1 MAAASFEEARRVV
14 ADTGG
19 GTDPGRAAEIHD
31 FVRRERPRECLELGF
46 AHGAGT
52 VYIASALEANG
63 AGRLTS
69 VDRAVARELEPSAEQ
84 LVGRAGLEHRVELV
98 HEQSSYNWFLHRRIR
113 ERTRDGECEPYLDFC
128 FLDGAHTWVDD
139 GLAFFL
145 VDKLLRPGGWILF
158 DDLNWRMPEEWD
170 MVPEQERRMT
180 QVQEVF
186 ELLVQ
191 QHPAYDLI
199 ETDGRWGWA
208 RKSPDAQAAVRTV
221 VRRDQLAALR
231 QGARI
236 LRSRIRRGAL

>member
-1 MAAASFEEARRVV
+1 MAAATFEDARRVV
-14 ADTGG
+14 GDTGG
-19 GTDPGRAAEIHD
+19 GTDPGRAAEIYE
-31 FVRRERPRECLELGF
+31 FVRRERPQECLELGF

-63 AGRLTS
+63 EGRLTS
-69 VDRAVARELEPSAEQ
+69 VDRLAARDFEPSAGQ
-84 LVGRAGLEHRVELV
+84 LVAEAGLAHRVELV
-98 HEQSSYNWFLHRRIR
+98 HEETTYNWYLHRRIR
-113 ERTRDGECEPYLDFC
+113 ERTRGGRTEPYLDFC

-139 GLAFFL
+139 GFAFFL

-158 DDLNWRMPEEWD
+158 DDLAWRMPEEWD
-170 MVPEQERRMT
+170 TVPERERRMT
-180 QVQEVF
+180 QVLEVF

-191 QHPAYDLI
+191 QHPSYDRI

-208 RKSPDAQAAVRTV
+208 RKSPDAQPTVRTV

-236 LRSRIRRGAL
+236 VRSRLRRRAA